1 MWQAGRPGNRSAAR
15 AAATA
20 RGAGIVGADKMAVS
34 TAGTVV
40 AGIELV
46 AADTEIVVD
55 IVVDIEVEVAGTEV
69 VDTEVVETEV
79 VDTGVVDTEVADP
92 REPVAEAEVGS
103 GAKTGEVALAAD
115 IEVA

>member
-46 AADTEIVVD
+46 ADTEIVVD